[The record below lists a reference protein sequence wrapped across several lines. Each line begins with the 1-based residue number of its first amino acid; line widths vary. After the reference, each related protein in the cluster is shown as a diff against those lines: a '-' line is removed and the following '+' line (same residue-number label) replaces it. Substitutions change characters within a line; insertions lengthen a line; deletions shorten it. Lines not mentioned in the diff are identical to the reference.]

1 MYTIMGVTGQV
12 GAEVARALLAA
23 RQRVKVVV
31 RDFEKGQAW
40 AEKGCE
46 IVVADVNDLNT
57 LIDAFS
63 ASTGVFILLPP
74 NFDPSEGF
82 GETRRII
89 ENLRTALATARPEKI
104 VCISTIGAQARQP
117 NLLNQLQLL
126 EQSLST
132 LELPVTFLR
141 PAWFMENC
149 LWDIEPARNSGV
161 IPSFLHPL
169 DKPIP
174 MIATADV
181 GRVSAQLLQ
190 EDWHGKR
197 IIELEYESPV
207 TPNDIAAAFSE
218 LLGKP
223 VRMEVVPGDTWES
236 LFRSQGM
243 NNPLP
248 RIQMLNGFNEG
259 WIRFEGLPRKG
270 HTGLKEVLAGLLAR

>member
-1 MYTIMGVTGQV
+1 M
-12 GAEVARALLAA
+12 
-23 RQRVKVVV
+23 
-31 RDFEKGQAW
+31 
-40 AEKGCE
+40 
-46 IVVADVNDLNT
+46 VADVNDLNT

-181 GRVSAQLLQ
+181 GRMSAQLLQ

-248 RIQMLNGFNEG
+248 RIQMLDGFNEG

>member
-1 MYTIMGVTGQV
+1 MYTVMGVTGQV

-31 RDFEKGQAW
+31 RDLEKGQAW
-40 AEKGCE
+40 AEKGCD
-46 IVVADVNDLNT
+46 VAVADANDVNALT
-57 LIDAFS
+57 AAFS

-82 GETRRII
+82 EETRRII
-89 ENLRTALATARPEKI
+89 ENLRAALATARPAKV
-104 VCISTIGAQARQP
+104 VCISSIGAQARQP

-141 PAWFMENC
+141 PAWFMENS
-149 LWDIEPARNSGV
+149 LWDIEPARHSGV

-169 DKPIP
+169 DKPVP

-190 EDWHGKR
+190 EDWQGKR
-197 IIELEYESPV
+197 IVELEYEDPV
-207 TPNDIAAAFSE
+207 THNDIAAALSE

-223 VRMEVVPGDTWES
+223 VSMEVVPGDTWES